1 MAIIGIDLGTTNSLA
16 AVWKEN
22 KCLLI
27 PNSFG
32 EYLTPSVVGV
42 DDDGTILVGKIA
54 KERLITHPAQTAA
67 SFKRFMGTEK
77 TFSLGGRSFTPE
89 ELSSFVLQQLKRDAE
104 AFLGERVEEAV
115 ISVPAYFN
123 DNGRLATKLAGKLA
137 GLRVDRLINEPSA
150 AALACRMAG
159 EEAETFLV
167 FDFGGGTLDVSIVDA
182 FENVVE
188 ILAVSGDNHL
198 GGDDFDLA
206 IAESFCRENGFQFKD
221 LDLNSRAIVLKQA
234 EQCKM
239 SLTTENAAAMVLE
252 KDGRTYSMALTNQR
266 LISMCPVLLKRME
279 APLRRV
285 LRDSELTLREIDEI
299 VMVGGSSRMP
309 VVQKYLEHVLGKAPL
324 CSSAPEAVIARGCG
338 VVAGIKARAGEVRD
352 MLLTDIC
359 PFSLGVATMNH
370 ENPDEPLFSP
380 IIERNTSLPASR
392 VNNYSTVHD
401 NQTQLK
407 ISIYQGES
415 RYCRDN
421 LNLGEMQVTV
431 PPKPRGEEGVDVR
444 FTYDINGILEV
455 EVTNNS
461 TGIVANKLILNRK
474 LHYSDNEIAQKLKE
488 LSRYKVHPREFDENR
503 LVLARGERL
512 YAETLRQTRE
522 AVGERLDW
530 FQRILSTQQ
539 EHKIRR
545 AREYMTAFFD
555 RVEESDEAFEPFS
568 PDFDAYDE
576 EE

>member
-1 MAIIGIDLGTTNSLA
+1 
-16 AVWKEN
+16 
-22 KCLLI
+22 
-27 PNSFG
+27 
-32 EYLTPSVVGV
+32 
-42 DDDGTILVGKIA
+42 
-54 KERLITHPAQTAA
+54 
-67 SFKRFMGTEK
+67 
-77 TFSLGGRSFTPE
+77 
-89 ELSSFVLQQLKRDAE
+89 
-104 AFLGERVEEAV
+104 
-115 ISVPAYFN
+115 
-123 DNGRLATKLAGKLA
+123 
-137 GLRVDRLINEPSA
+137 
-150 AALACRMAG
+150 
-159 EEAETFLV
+159 
-167 FDFGGGTLDVSIVDA
+167 
-182 FENVVE
+182 
-188 ILAVSGDNHL
+188 
-198 GGDDFDLA
+198 
-206 IAESFCRENGFQFKD
+206 
-221 LDLNSRAIVLKQA
+221 
-234 EQCKM
+234 M
-239 SLTTENAAAMVLE
+239 SLTTENAAAMMLE

-359 PFSLGVATMNH
+359 PFSLGVSTMNP

-392 VNNYSTVHD
+392 MSSYQTVRD
-401 NQTQLK
+401 NQTGLRLT
-407 ISIYQGES
+407 IYQGES

-421 LNLGEMQVTV
+421 LKLGEIHVTV
-431 PPKPRGEEGVDVR
+431 PPKPRGEASVDVR

-461 TGIVANKLILNRK
+461 TGAVTNKLILNRK
-474 LHYSDNEIAQKLKE
+474 LQYSDDEIAQQLEKLA
-488 LSRYKVHPREFDENR
+488 RYKIHPRELDENR
-503 LVLARGERL
+503 LILARGERL
-512 YAETLRQTRE
+512 YTETLRQTRE
-522 AVGERLDW
+522 TVGERLSW

-545 AREYMTAFFD
+545 AREYMTAFLD
-555 RVEESDEAFEPFS
+555 RIEASGEAFESFS
-568 PDFDAYDE
+568 PDFAAYDE